1 MKLKP
6 ILGSALLC
14 VLASH
19 ANQPSFDCA
28 KVKKDSSEGMICASD
43 TLMDLDKELA
53 HLSIK
58 EALKK
63 ASKDNMLK
71 AHQRGWD
78 QSS

>member
-1 MKLKP
+1 MKLKT

-53 HLSIK
+53 SVYK